1 MKFLYWSNRRVQMV
15 AGDNGVGVGPAAR
28 WTMGVNLGILN
39 GQLQASESLNSGRA
53 RLADRVTRA
62 LADET
67 EVSFARPPAATWT
80 RGLGPVHFSTFVG
93 MGTGPNA
100 VVLHT
105 RAKDPDGRQVD
116 ICLFGSKEHLR
127 PFQVTE
133 VYDDSH
139 SSSEASAVM
148 DLIRRRGTPGDPT
161 TGDDD
166 LQYLAREALKIAA
179 HYEDCPTNRDEPYLA
194 RLRMNEAASCEWFAE
209 VYLDL
214 ILSRDRWRPDERSA
228 AWHRIVIGAPL
239 WVRTTT
245 SKDVRRHER
254 LLGRRRTLLGRVSG

>member
-1 MKFLYWSNRRVQMV
+1 MKFLYWSNRRIQMV
-15 AGDNGVGVGPAAR
+15 ADDNGVGVGPAAR
-28 WTMGVNLGILN
+28 WTMGFNFGVLN
-39 GQLQASESLNSGRA
+39 GQLQASEALNSNRA
-53 RLADRVTRA
+53 RLAGAVMRA
-62 LADET
+62 LTHET
-67 EVSFARPPAATWT
+67 EVSFTRPPAAAWA

-93 MGTGPNA
+93 RGTGPTA

-105 RAKDPDGRQVD
+105 RTQDPDGRQVD
-116 ICLFGSKEHLR
+116 ICLFGSKEHIR
-127 PFQVTE
+127 PFHVTE
-133 VYDDSH
+133 VYDDGH

-148 DLIRRRGTPGDPT
+148 DLIRRRGAPGDPT

-166 LQYLAREALKIAA
+166 LQYLVREAVKIAA

-194 RLRMNEAASCEWFAE
+194 RLRMNGAASCEWFAE

-214 ILSRDRWRPDERSA
+214 LLDRDRWRTDERSA

-245 SKDVRRHER
+245 SKDIRRHER
-254 LLGRRRTLLGRVSG
+254 LVGRRRRLFGRVRQ